1 LTRAA
6 PGHGRRAARPP
17 DARRRALF
25 VFVDGVGL
33 GPADPDVNP
42 LARAELPAF
51 AALLDGRAPGLDAA
65 PYRGPAASLIGLDA
79 TLGAP
84 GLPQSGTGQ
93 AALLTGRN
101 AAELFGR
108 HFGPWTPTALRPL
121 VERESILARAVAAG
135 RAVAFANA
143 YPEELMAALD
153 AAEAR
158 APADDERDAASAA
171 DAGAGA
177 TAATGADAAAAGT
190 DAADA
195 EAADAATRADRRS
208 RPRLP
213 LPARIG
219 PPLAARAAGLLTR
232 HTAALARGDAVASEI
247 TNDAWRER
255 LGRLELPVVTAAG
268 AGRNL
273 ARIAAAHDLT
283 FFAHYATDTAG
294 HRGGMAA
301 ALAAL
306 QRVDAFL
313 AGILDDL
320 PGDTLLLI
328 ASDHGNL
335 EDTRTAH
342 TRNPALCIV
351 AAPGHERVAARLRS
365 LTDVA
370 PARLGWLEV
379 E

>member
-1 LTRAA
+1 LTRAR
-6 PGHGRRAARPP
+6 PWREERGAAV
-17 DARRRALF
+17 AGRRALF
-25 VFVDGVGL
+25 VFIDGVGL

-42 LARAELPAF
+42 LARADLPAL
-51 AALLDGRAPGLDAA
+51 AALLDGRAPVLEAA
-65 PYRGPAASLIGLDA
+65 PYHGRAASMVGLDA
-79 TLGAP
+79 TLGVP

-93 AALLTGRN
+93 AALLTGCN

-121 VERESILARAVAAG
+121 VERESILARARAAG
-135 RAVAFANA
+135 LAVAFANA
-143 YPEELMAALD
+143 YPEELVDAIDAALAGD
-153 AAEAR
+153 AEE
-158 APADDERDAASAA
+158 DDEPRR
-171 DAGAGA
+171 GEERVG
-177 TAATGADAAAAGT
+177 
-190 DAADA
+190 DA
-195 EAADAATRADRRS
+195 EASARAEGAAPGRARRRS

-232 HTAALARGDAVASEI
+232 HTAALLRGDAVASEI

-255 LGRLELPVVTAAG
+255 LGRLELPVITAAG

-306 QRVDAFL
+306 ERVDAFL
-313 AGILDDL
+313 AGILEDL
-320 PGDTLLLI
+320 PGDTLLLV

-335 EDTRTAH
+335 EDTRTGH
-342 TRNPALCIV
+342 TRNPALCVV
-351 AAPGHERVAARLRS
+351 AGPGHERVAARLRA

-370 PARLGWLEV
+370 PALLGWLGV
-379 E
+379 VGSAA

>member
-1 LTRAA
+1 M
-6 PGHGRRAARPP
+6 
-17 DARRRALF
+17 ARRRALF
-25 VFVDGVGL
+25 VFIDGVGL
-33 GPADPDVNP
+33 GPADPEVNP

-51 AALLDGRAPGLDAA
+51 AALLDGRAPVLDAA
-65 PYRGPAASLIGLDA
+65 PYHGRAASLVGLDA
-79 TLGAP
+79 TLGVP

-101 AAELFGR
+101 AAALFGR

-121 VERESILARAVAAG
+121 VERESILARARAAG
-135 RAVAFANA
+135 LAVAFANA
-143 YPEELMAALD
+143 YPEELVEAID
-153 AAEAR
+153 AAM
-158 APADDERDAASAA
+158 ASAGEEA
-171 DAGAGA
+171 EEPLVAGAAG
-177 TAATGADAAAAGT
+177 GGGGEHEPAAAAG
-190 DAADA
+190 APG
-195 EAADAATRADRRS
+195 EAANPGRARRRP

-213 LPARIG
+213 LPARIA

-232 HTAALARGDAVASEI
+232 HTAALMRGDAIASEI

-255 LGRLELPVVTAAG
+255 LGRLELPVITAAG

-313 AGILDDL
+313 AGILEAL

-335 EDTRTAH
+335 EDTRTGH
-342 TRNPALCIV
+342 TRNPALCVV
-351 AAPGHERVAARLRS
+351 AGPGHQRVAARLHA

-370 PARLGWLEV
+370 PALLRWLGV
-379 E
+379 EGRGSA

>member
-1 LTRAA
+1 ALALT
-6 PGHGRRAARPP
+6 GARPP
-17 DARRRALF
+17 HEGRGAVARRRVLF

-33 GPADPDVNP
+33 GPADPAVNP
-42 LARAELPAF
+42 LARADLPAL
-51 AALLDGRAPGLDAA
+51 AALLDGRAPVLEAA
-65 PYRGPAASLIGLDA
+65 PYHGRAASMVGLDA
-79 TLGAP
+79 TLGVP

-121 VERESILARAVAAG
+121 VERESILARARAAG
-135 RAVAFANA
+135 LAVAFANA
-143 YPEELMAALD
+143 YPEELMDAIDAALAGNVED
-153 AAEAR
+153 G
-158 APADDERDAASAA
+158 DESFR
-171 DAGAGA
+171 GAGA
-177 TAATGADAAAAGT
+177 VDRDEERVGSSAAIAPAPDTVPG
-190 DAADA
+190 
-195 EAADAATRADRRS
+195 RPRRRS

-232 HTAALARGDAVASEI
+232 HTAALLRGDAVASEI

-255 LGRLELPVVTAAG
+255 LGRLELPVITAAG

-313 AGILDDL
+313 AGILVDL
-320 PGDTLLLI
+320 PGDALLLV

-335 EDTRTAH
+335 
-342 TRNPALCIV
+342 
-351 AAPGHERVAARLRS
+351 
-365 LTDVA
+365 
-370 PARLGWLEV
+370 
-379 E
+379 